1 MIVSIYPWNQLSA
14 VGSPFV
20 ETFEK
25 VGITGAAGLIN
36 FVVLTAAM
44 SGANSGIY
52 SASRMLFKLSV
63 DHEVSP
69 FFSKLSKRVV
79 PNVAILTIAGWIL
92 VGFILNTILTQMS
105 KTASNLF
112 VIYSASVLPGMV
124 PWFVILLSELQFRK
138 QNADLMKN
146 HPFKMPLYPFYNYF
160 ATAALLVI
168 LAFMFINPDT
178 RVSVSVGVVFLV
190 IMSLIYFIRVRK
202 HEEPEASEE
211 ADFENEHHLKKH

>member
-1 MIVSIYPWNQLSA
+1 MSA

-92 VGFILNTILTQMS
+92 VGFVLNTILTQMS

-112 VIYSASVLPGMV
+112 VIVYSASVLPGMV
-124 PWFVILLSELQFRK
+124 PWFVILISELHFRK
-138 QNADLMKN
+138 QNPNLMEN
-146 HPFKMPLYPFYNYF
+146 HPFKMPLFPLYNYF
-160 ATAALLVI
+160 ATAALLLI

-178 RVSVSVGVVFLV
+178 RISVSVGVIFLV
-190 IMSLIYFIRVRK
+190 IMSIIYFVRVHK

-211 ADFENEHHLKKH
+211 TEFENEHHLNHHK